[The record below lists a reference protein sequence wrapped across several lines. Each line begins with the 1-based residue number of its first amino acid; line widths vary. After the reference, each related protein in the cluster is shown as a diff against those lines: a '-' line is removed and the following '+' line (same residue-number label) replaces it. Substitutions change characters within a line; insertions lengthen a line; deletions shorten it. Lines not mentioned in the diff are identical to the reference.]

1 MANVLVERQ
10 SLQNIAD
17 AIRDKNGS
25 SDTYTPSE
33 MSQAIL
39 DIPTGGGGEFATP
52 VKVDEVLI
60 IPTSIISA
68 RIIYEKTLS
77 RHKTLDVL

>member
-39 DIPTGGGGEFATP
+39 DIPTGGGEFDTP

-60 IPTSIISA
+60 IPKSIISA